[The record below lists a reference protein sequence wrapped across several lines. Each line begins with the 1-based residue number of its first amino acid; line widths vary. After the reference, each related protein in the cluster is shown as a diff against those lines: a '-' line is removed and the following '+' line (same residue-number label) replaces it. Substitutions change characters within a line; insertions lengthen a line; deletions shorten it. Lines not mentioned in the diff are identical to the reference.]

1 MRDADLRVPRVSHVV
16 TGCMDCLCGRVKLH
30 STHWQGQAK
39 EFVSGVHRGGS
50 KATRGT
56 QSPVGQSNLEI
67 RVIKVHTG
75 TRSYGASPHDR
86 LCFENVNVTFL
97 ARPYYCSPRTLAAV
111 SPETKT
117 WNRHYSDRLVTVSL
131 KCKIKDMEI

>member
-1 MRDADLRVPRVSHVV
+1 MRDADLRVLRVCYVV
-16 TGCMDCLCGRVKLH
+16 TGCMDCLCGKVKLH
-30 STHWQGQAK
+30 SRLAGTGEK
-39 EFVSGVHRGGS
+39 FVSNVHRGGS

-75 TRSYGASPHDR
+75 TQSYGASPHDR